1 MSTDTTTPFPG
12 WDDPA
17 VSGEEADGPQEE
29 HIREWAQTYVPE
41 VSAEAFAEWIVVDWE
56 VFEPDGTYTVHEFL
70 CGALREWRGE
80 DGGYPATPEVPRR
93 TRA

>member
-17 VSGEEADGPQEE
+17 VSGEEADGPEE
-29 HIREWAQTYVPE
+29 HDIRTWAERYVPPH
-41 VSAEAFAEWIVVDWE
+41 SAEAFASHVWE
-56 VFEPDGTYTVHEFL
+56 QWEEYEPDGSQTVEEFL
-70 CGALREWRGE
+70 CGLMRQWRGE
-80 DGGYPATPEVPRR
+80 DSGYPATPEVPRR